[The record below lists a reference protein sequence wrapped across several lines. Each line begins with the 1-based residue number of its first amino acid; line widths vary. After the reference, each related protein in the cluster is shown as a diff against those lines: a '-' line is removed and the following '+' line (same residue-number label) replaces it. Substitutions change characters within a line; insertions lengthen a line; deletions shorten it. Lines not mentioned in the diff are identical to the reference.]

1 MNIENDKKKKRRSHQ
16 PDPWKQT
23 GKWSKM
29 FFYSLVLIAGILV
42 AMAIFLVVSG
52 N

>member
-1 MNIENDKKKKRRSHQ
+1 MNTENDKKKKQKRHH

-23 GKWSKM
+23 GKWTKM

-42 AMAIFLVVSG
+42 AIAVFLVVSG